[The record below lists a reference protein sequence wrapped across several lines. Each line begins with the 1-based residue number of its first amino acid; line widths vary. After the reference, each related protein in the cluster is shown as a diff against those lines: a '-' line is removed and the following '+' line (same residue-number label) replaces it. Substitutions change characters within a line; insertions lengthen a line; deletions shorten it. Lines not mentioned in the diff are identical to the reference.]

1 MRKIPLILAVVA
13 TLALSGCNAQQD
25 TESSDS
31 QPPVPL
37 HIEAPGVDVEVGGGE
52 GVQVN
57 APSTDVELK
66 KESE

>member
-1 MRKIPLILAVVA
+1 MRIIPLILTVVA
-13 TLALSGCNAQQD
+13 TLTLSGCNAQQD

-31 QPPVPL
+31 KPPVPL

-57 APSTDVELK
+57 APGTDVELR
-66 KESE
+66 KEKE

>member
-1 MRKIPLILAVVA
+1 MRTIPLILTVVA

-31 QPPVPL
+31 KPPVPL
-37 HIEAPGVDVEVGGGE
+37 HIEAPGIDVEVGGGE

-57 APSTDVELK
+57 APGTDVELR
-66 KESE
+66 KEKE